1 MFAEMDTVAK
11 LHKVRRLDP
20 TVMDARTV
28 VHLATKGSARVLG
41 LEKQVGAL
49 EPGKRADLIS
59 LDLNQPHLTPMY
71 NVYSHL
77 AYAAS
82 AADVTLCVING
93 RVVMRDGQVLTF
105 DVERVMAEVR
115 KIAKTIRP

>member
-1 MFAEMDTVAK
+1 
-11 LHKVRRLDP
+11 
-20 TVMDARTV
+20 MDARTV